1 MSDIAAVHATLVEG
15 VAGLCSVSS
24 ADERIAAL
32 GACESLTRR
41 LEYLSIELIA
51 GLERDG
57 VFAERGYSRAAVAV
71 ADLLGFGRVLAARRV
86 RVAEQVC
93 TRVDLDGSLLPARLA
108 ATATVFA
115 TGEVSVRHVEVIADA
130 LSSPEAGRLAPETWA
145 GVEEQLAGYASL
157 YPPRELASL
166 ARDLLTLLDQDGP
179 EPDHGDPPQPD
190 ELHLTRNPAGGG
202 GRIKGRLDAPT
213 LDAVA
218 TALDALFKPTASKP
232 CAEDPRTLPER
243 QADALGEVCRHA
255 LDHGEVGTTGGERPH
270 LNVTISLD
278 ELERRARGALL
289 DFGGQLHPT
298 DLRTLCC
305 DARVV
310 PIVMGGYGQPLD
322 VGRAMRTVPTYLRR
336 AVIARD
342 RGCAFPSCDRPPS
355 RAEIHHIIPWE
366 LGGTTEIND
375 LVALCVCHHRLLHHP
390 GWVVRIRDGLPESVP
405 PRWVDPTQQPRRR
418 PAR

>member
-1 MSDIAAVHATLVEG
+1 MPDIAAAHATLAEG
-15 VAGLCSVSS
+15 VALLRTASS
-24 ADERIAAL
+24 ADDRIAAV
-32 GACESLTRR
+32 GACESLARQ

-51 GLERDG
+51 GLDRDG
-57 VFAERGYSRAAVAV
+57 VFTDRGYSRAAVAV
-71 ADLLGFGRVLAARRV
+71 ADLIGCDRVVAARRV

-93 TRVDLDGSLLPARLA
+93 ARVGLDGAMVPARLA

-115 TGEVSVRHVEVIADA
+115 AGAASLRHVEVIADA
-130 LSSPEAGRLAPETWA
+130 LGSPEAGRLTPETWA
-145 GVEEQLAGYASL
+145 GVEEQLAGYATL

-179 EPDHGDPPQPD
+179 EPDHDGPPQLN
-190 ELHLTRNPAGGG
+190 ELHLTRNPGGGG
-202 GRIKGRLDAPT
+202 GRIKGQLDAPT
-213 LDAVA
+213 FDAVA
-218 TALDALFKPTASKP
+218 TALDALSKP
-232 CAEDPRTLPER
+232 AADDPRTLPER
-243 QADALGEVCRHA
+243 QADALGEVCRRV

-270 LNVTISLD
+270 LNVTISLE
-278 ELERRARGALL
+278 ELERRARAALL
-289 DFGGQLHPT
+289 DFGGQLSPA

-310 PIVMGGYGQPLD
+310 PIVMGGNGQPLD
-322 VGRAMRTVPTYLRR
+322 VGRAMRTVPAYLRR

-355 RAEIHHIIPWE
+355 WAEVHHIIPWE

-390 GWVVRIRDGLPESVP
+390 GWIVRIRDGLPEFIP
-405 PRWVDPTQQPRRR
+405 PRWVDPTQQPRRKPMR
-418 PAR
+418 RS